1 MKWTVLCV
9 GFDHPSLNRIEDAL
23 RPDDCEV
30 LDTHSFLQGEKLA
43 AKRQLIAVLIN
54 PEMSGIPFETAIRQ
68 LKTAAPDTKVI
79 AVTSQNHV
87 GGETRRKWL
96 AAGVHGLLSSPISS
110 ADLRVLLGL
119 SADRRRRRTDKEAL
133 RGEARLVTDYVSA
146 IIGESQPIRELRA
159 RIVQIGKV
167 DRSLR
172 NPRAVLI
179 TGETGTGKQLV
190 ARALHQVG
198 DRPQGPFVEVNC
210 SAIPSTLME
219 AELFGYEK
227 GAFTDAKAAK
237 PGLFEEADKGTLFLD
252 EICSMDSAIQAK
264 LLKVIE
270 DKSVRRI
277 GSTRH
282 KRVDVRII
290 AASNWVGE
298 LALHGERIRPDLYY
312 RLHAFSFSVPPL
324 RERGNDVLLLA
335 NYVLRRMALEAG
347 GHLKQ
352 IGKDTEAVLVR
363 YPWPGNVRELIH
375 VIERAAF
382 LHDGDMLLPEMLE
395 LASDGPRLSRSV
407 CVAGNGQV
415 QVDFSSG
422 GIDLE
427 DVERQLISRALA
439 QAKWNRTEAAAL
451 LGISKETLRYRIE
464 KFGLHPPDPR
474 SIAVPTQNTPSSS
487 GLSGFLTN

>member
-1 MKWTVLCV
+1 MKFTVLCV
-9 GFDHPSLNRIEDAL
+9 GLDPSPLKRIENAL
-23 RPDDCEV
+23 GPDDYEV
-30 LDTHSFLQGEKLA
+30 LDTHSFLQGEQLA

-68 LKTAAPDTKVI
+68 LRTAAPDTKVI
-79 AVTSQNHV
+79 AVTKRNYV
-87 GGETRRKWL
+87 GGETRNKWL
-96 AAGVHGLLSSPISS
+96 ASGVHGLLTAPISS
-110 ADLRVLLGL
+110 DELRALLGL
-119 SADRRRRRTDKEAL
+119 CADRRRRGTDSEAQ
-133 RGEARLVTDYVSA
+133 RGQRPLVTDYVSA
-146 IIGESQPIRELRA
+146 IIGDSQAVRELRD
-159 RIVQIGKV
+159 RIRQIGKV

-227 GAFTDAKAAK
+227 GAFTDAKTAK

-252 EICSMDSAIQAK
+252 EICSMDAAIQAK

-277 GSTRH
+277 GSTRQ

-298 LALHGERIRPDLYY
+298 LALSGERIRPDLYY
-312 RLHAFSFSVPPL
+312 RLHAFSFYVPPL
-324 RERGNDVLLLA
+324 RERADDVLLLA
-335 NYVLRRMALEAG
+335 NWVLRRMALETG
-347 GHLKQ
+347 GRPKRV
-352 IGKDTEAVLVR
+352 GKETEQVLRR

-382 LHDGDMLLPEMLE
+382 LHDGDVLLPEMLE
-395 LASDGPRLSRSV
+395 LASEGPRLSRTV
-407 CVAGNGQV
+407 CVAGNGRV

-422 GIDLE
+422 GVDLE
-427 DVERQLISRALA
+427 DVERQLISGALA
-439 QAKWNRTEAAAL
+439 QAKWNRTEAAGL

-474 SIAVPTQNTPSSS
+474 AIAVPAKNTPSSS